1 MRQAS
6 KMTGALSAALLMIA
20 PTLLSAQVAA
30 EGPGTATVRVT
41 PDNFK
46 RAETDFN
53 FKTKVESGAFGKI
66 MHVRKPTP
74 IDKQFVIRANRDML
88 YSFGMFDL
96 SHRF

>member
-1 MRQAS
+1 M
-6 KMTGALSAALLMIA
+6 KTKLILLAALCSGVIGA
-20 PTLLSAQVAA
+20 AHAA
-30 EGPGTATVRVT
+30 EPVT

-46 RAETDFN
+46 RAETGFN